1 MDASGQLNMPAAL
14 PLWTEPP
21 ITFEYEDMWAPVSVY
36 VFCRTGKSLAVAK
49 EMKVL
54 K

>member
-1 MDASGQLNMPAAL
+1 MDVSGQLNVSAAL

-21 ITFEYEDMWAPVSVY
+21 ITFEYEDVRAPVSVY
-36 VFCRTGKSLAVAK
+36 VFCRRGKSLAVAK
-49 EMKVL
+49 EMNVL